1 MERLVP
7 FVERSFCG
15 YKRSAIT
22 VGPKFYWTNALPW
35 SNIEVVP
42 RTSPSPNRVAMTG
55 PSPHDAQSA
64 TWSRLDRL
72 TDATL
77 RRVTVCIAGALVTT
91 GVVLAATNTGSEQHT
106 WWGWLL
112 IGAPLTWL
120 SFIAMV
126 ALTFGALR
134 IIVAVLRSPVSR
146 SAARHA
152 MTSTVKFL
160 RAGYPQG
167 VPTID
172 TFPLLAVLPQ
182 TATR

>member
-1 MERLVP
+1 
-7 FVERSFCG
+7 
-15 YKRSAIT
+15 
-22 VGPKFYWTNALPW
+22 
-35 SNIEVVP
+35 
-42 RTSPSPNRVAMTG
+42 MTG
-55 PSPHDAQSA
+55 PSPQDAQSD
-64 TWSRLDRL
+64 TGSRLDRL
-72 TDATL
+72 TNDTL
-77 RRVTVCIAGALVTT
+77 RRVAVCIAGALVIT

-134 IIVAVLRSPVSR
+134 IIIVALRSPLGR

-152 MTSTVKFL
+152 ITNTVKFL

-167 VPTID
+167 VPTTD
-172 TFPLLAVLPQ
+172 TFPLLAVLPR
-182 TATR
+182 TAIR